1 MRFARYLWAAVLLLA
16 GPWAAAAGAHA
27 EHPLVSRVLE
37 RIAKTGIR
45 LIYSSQVVPPDLRAR
60 HPVQEGGTA
69 MQQLHSLLGP
79 LGLAA
84 HRVTGGAYVI
94 VFAPRPASA
103 AARRP
108 QPALPTAQLNEV
120 VVQTSRYR
128 TSISSNRTENRA
140 ALENSPETHNDAV
153 RTLQVIPGT
162 TAAGYTARTHVRG
175 SRDDEVLYRYDGV
188 TLHEPY
194 HLKELQSLFSPVDP
208 MAVDSVTAWTGIA
221 PIKYG
226 NAVGGVV
233 NMRPRQITR
242 PTVDLQL
249 SEQGAS
255 AMAGTPYDHGRGTV
269 FADLRL
275 QNQFSPVGWVESGIG
290 APTLN
295 DLIVHATWLADAR
308 TRLAAGILAIDD
320 HRSYFGS
327 QDTENKG
334 ISGGEYYG
342 WLRLDHRFLGGMTSA
357 TVLSVEQSHENVNGA
372 VEMPNIVTGSLFEHS
387 WHSIDTLR
395 EELRDAP
402 TARWYWHLG
411 AQASWVELVD
421 MSFGSAVF
429 APPFYPGLQPVNTVS
444 ANEALSAHAITYAVY
459 GSARW
464 QANSRTTIDLG
475 IRRNARRY
483 IGKTGDAQ
491 WNVRANLRYL
501 LARRTTLRLGWGQES
516 QANVLDPHLEK
527 GRFDPQDARRVTQ
540 TDLGIDHRFLN
551 RSAARAEL
559 YYKDEGTSSSYSA
572 YAFSPFP
579 LLPELAVDHFHVF
592 AQRSRMYGAE
602 LSFATDPSRALSGT
616 ISYAWSHAQDQ
627 VGGLWIPRAWNEPNA
642 IKINALWHHAPFATA
657 ASLTW
662 HSGWPYT
669 PLVASSSTWTIP
681 SAARIAFGPYDSAR
695 LQAFLT
701 LDLRVSWQHRLAG
714 GTFQAFVDLYD
725 ATNSS
730 SACCYSYSVSR
741 SESGVY
747 TLTGARSPWLELTP
761 IFGVRWHY

>member
-1 MRFARYLWAAVLLLA
+1 MVLLAA
-16 GPWAAAAGAHA
+16 GSCAAAAGANA

-60 HPVQEGGTA
+60 HAVRGGTA
-69 MQQLHSLLGP
+69 LQQLRSLLGP

-84 HRVTGGAYVI
+84 HRVSGGAYVI
-94 VFAPRPASA
+94 VLTRKPSA
-103 AARRP
+103 AGAAQKP
-108 QPALPTAQLNEV
+108 VGLAPATLNEV

-128 TSISSNRTENRA
+128 TSISSNQSESRV

-153 RTLQVIPGT
+153 RALQVIPGT

-208 MAVDSVTAWTGIA
+208 MAVDSVTAWTGIT

-226 NAVGGVV
+226 NAIGGVV
-233 NMRPRQITR
+233 SMRPRQITR
-242 PTVDLQL
+242 RTVDLQL

-255 AMAGTPYDHGRGTV
+255 AMIGTPYDRGRGTV

-275 QNQFSPVGWVESGIG
+275 QNEFSPVGWVESGLG
-290 APTLN
+290 GPTLN
-295 DLIVHATWLADAR
+295 DLIVHATWLPSAR
-308 TRLAAGILAIDD
+308 THLAAGILAIDD

-327 QDTENKG
+327 EDTQNKG

-342 WLRLDHRFLGGMTSA
+342 WVRLDQRFRGGMNSA

-372 VEMPNIVTGSLFEHS
+372 VHMPNIVTGALFEHS

-421 MSFGSAVF
+421 MSSGSAVF
-429 APPFYPGLQPVNTVS
+429 AQPFYPGLQPVSTVS
-444 ANEALSAHAITYAVY
+444 TNEALSAHAITYAVY
-459 GSARW
+459 GSTRW

-475 IRRNARRY
+475 VRRNARHY
-483 IGKTGDAQ
+483 IGKSGDAQ
-491 WNVRANLRYL
+491 WNVRANLRYR
-501 LARRTTLRLGWGQES
+501 LARRTTLRLGWGQQS
-516 QANVLDPHLEK
+516 QANVLDPHLEN
-527 GRFDPQDARRVTQ
+527 GRFDPQDVRRVTQ

-579 LLPELAVDHFHVF
+579 LLPELSVDRFHVF
-592 AQRSRMYGAE
+592 AQRSRMYGVE
-602 LSFATDPSRALSGT
+602 LSLSTDPSRPLSGT
-616 ISYAWSHAQDQ
+616 VSYSWSRAEDQ
-627 VGGLWIPRAWNEPNA
+627 VNGVWVARAWNEPNA
-642 IKINALWHHAPFATA
+642 VKINALWRHAPFAA
-657 ASLTW
+657 GASLTW

-669 PLVASSSTWTIP
+669 PLLASASSWTNP
-681 SAARIAFGPYDSAR
+681 SAVRIALGPYDSER
-695 LQAFLT
+695 LQSFFT
-701 LDLRVSWQHRLAG
+701 LDLRLSWQHRLAG
-714 GTFQAFVDLYD
+714 GTFQAYLDLYD

-730 SACCYSYSVSR
+730 STCCLIYSVTH
-741 SESGVY
+741 SESGLY
-747 TLTGARSPWLELTP
+747 TLNASRSPWLELTP